1 MKAFVQLLA
10 LTGALSVAGL
20 AMAAPAPNYRA
31 PRTASGAPD
40 LQGVWSNASMTRLE
54 RPPEASSLVV
64 SDQEAPALERRLIA
78 KQKKVDSADT
88 VGQYDSEWL
97 EGVDHL
103 ARLGGQARTSW
114 LVSPAD
120 GKLPYTAEG
129 NRQVEAIRAARLTAF
144 DGPESRNVSERCLSS
159 GMGSGGAPILNQVAA
174 ALYKIVQTRDA
185 VVIMSESNHEARII
199 PLSGHHLP
207 QHMRVWMGDPLGHW
221 EKDTLVVE
229 STNFR
234 ADESNRMQMIL
245 SGDGKVTERFT
256 RMSPTEIRYE
266 FTIEDSAFYS
276 QPWRAEMPLVA
287 STSPIF
293 EFACHEGNYSLPD
306 TLAGARYQEMSA
318 KKQAIPTA
326 P

>member
-1 MKAFVQLLA
+1 MKAFVRVLA
-10 LTGALSVAGL
+10 LTGALSLAGL
-20 AMAAPAPNYRA
+20 ALAAPASNYRS

-64 SDQEAPALERRLIA
+64 SEQEASVLERRLIA
-78 KQKKVDSADT
+78 KQRKVDGADT

-120 GKLPYTAEG
+120 GKLPFTAEG
-129 NRQVEAIRAARLTAF
+129 NRQVDAIRAARLTAF
-144 DGPESRNVSERCLSS
+144 DGPEARSVSERCLSS

-174 ALYKIVQTRDA
+174 ALYQIVQTRDA
-185 VVIMSESNHEARII
+185 VVIVSESNHEARII
-199 PLSGHHLP
+199 PLNGHHLP
-207 QHMRVWMGDPLGHW
+207 QQMRVWMGDPLGHW

-245 SGDGKVTERFT
+245 SADAKVTERFT
-256 RMSPTEIRYE
+256 RTSPTEIRYE
-266 FTIEDSAFYS
+266 FTIEDPAFYS
-276 QPWRAEMPLVA
+276 QSWRAEMPFVA
-287 STSPIF
+287 SKGAIF

-306 TLAGARYQEMSA
+306 TLAGARYQDMLARKRE
-318 KKQAIPTA
+318 TA
-326 P
+326 AAR